1 MASTLLLYSV
11 IYISENQQNDFF
23 KQYVTSLTIT
33 ALMLTLKDVNYICPD
48 GNPTVTIILLAGGA
62 YTPSGNKPDW
72 ADVSSRLLGQ
82 AVGFGLVYAVMLS
95 GDNNLLKPSL
105 PEYTAPFYAHVIN
118 QGLATTIE
126 CVATAFAILP
136 LLKASVDGSGFN
148 AKSQAAVPTNKNL
161 WFAAVSLG
169 LIHYVLERGF
179 RASMNPLTEFLF
191 IIIQYDGGV
200 GWWVVLSQFVGLAIG
215 CGYVAT
221 NIPTEK
227 IMQAIGAEK

>member
-11 IYISENQQNDFF
+11 IYISENQVNDFF

-48 GNPTVTIILLAGGA
+48 GNPVVTIVLLAGGA
-62 YTPSGNKPDW
+62 YTPGGTRSPDW

-82 AVGFGLVYAVMLS
+82 AVGFGLVCAVMLR

-105 PEYTAPFYAHVIN
+105 PEYTTQFDAHVIN

-136 LLKASVDGSGFN
+136 LLKTYSGGTGFL
-148 AKSQAAVPTNKNL
+148 AKSEAGPPTNKNL

-169 LIHYVLERGF
+169 LVHYTLERGF
-179 RASMNPLTEFLF
+179 RASTNPFAEMLF
-191 IIIQYDGGV
+191 IIIKQDAI
-200 GWWVVLSQFVGLAIG
+200 GWWVVLSQIVGLAIG

-221 NIPTEK
+221 NIPSEK
-227 IMQAIGAEK
+227 IMKAIGAEK